1 MSVKSALVWFFLL
14 TIGFEARSQNE
25 KWKAWEVEADT
36 LLNHQDFEG
45 AVKLYSKIIDASGLK
60 VKSTFTAVY
69 KRAICYYNLNDF
81 KQALHDLEVFMP
93 EFPDNEHARLLRA
106 FVYKGLGD
114 ADHQLA
120 DLNALLASQPA
131 NRELLQ
137 WRASVYLEKGKYPDA
152 KIDLLAVKA
161 IHDDAETEMFL
172 GTAYFYEGH
181 PDSALLSLN
190 KAIELDATYLPS
202 YLYAGFFCLQ
212 ENEYKMSVKYL
223 DLALKLDPANTAALF
238 YKGVALVELKQEKEG
253 CRCLTKAFNAG
264 EDDAADYLKE
274 YCYEDQNL
282 QN

>member
-14 TIGFEARSQNE
+14 AVGIEAHSQNE

-36 LLNHQDFEG
+36 LLNRQDFEG

-60 VKSTFTAVY
+60 DESAFPVVY

-81 KQALHDLEVFMP
+81 QRALGDLEIFIP
-93 EFPDNEHARLLRA
+93 RFPDMEHARLLRA

-114 ADHQLA
+114 ADHQLT
-120 DLNALLASQPA
+120 DLSILLGAQPA

-137 WRASVYLEKGKYPDA
+137 WRASVYLDKGNYPAA

-161 IHDDAETEMFL
+161 IRDDAETEMFL
-172 GTAYFYEGH
+172 GTAYYYEGH
-181 PDSALLSLN
+181 ADSALMNLN

-212 ENEYKMSVKYL
+212 EDEFELSLKYL
-223 DLALKLDPANTAALF
+223 NLALKLDPASTAALF

-253 CRCLTKAFNAG
+253 CRCLIKAFHAG

-274 YCYEDQNL
+274 YCYDQD
-282 QN
+282 

>member
-14 TIGFEARSQNE
+14 TIGFEAHSQNE

-36 LLNHQDFEG
+36 LLNRQDFEG

-137 WRASVYLEKGKYPDA
+137 WRASVYLDKGKYPDA

-161 IHDDAETEMFL
+161 IQDDAETEMFL
-172 GTAYFYEGH
+172 GTAYYYDGH

-190 KAIELDATYLPS
+190 KAIEMDATYLPS
-202 YLYAGFFCLQ
+202 YLYAGFFSLQ
-212 ENEYKMSVKYL
+212 ENEYELSVKYL
-223 DLALKLDPANTAALF
+223 NLALKLDPANTAALF

-264 EDDAADYLKE
+264 EDDAGDYLKE

>member
-14 TIGFEARSQNE
+14 TIGIEARSQNE

-36 LLNHQDFEG
+36 LLNRQDFEG
-45 AVKLYSKIIDASGLK
+45 AIKLYSKIIDASGLK

-120 DLNALLASQPA
+120 DLNVLLGSQPA

-137 WRASVYLEKGKYPDA
+137 WRASAYLHRGKHPDA
-152 KIDLLAVKA
+152 ENDLFAVKTIQDRA
-161 IHDDAETEMFL
+161 RTKKVL
-172 GTAYFYEGH
+172 GPT
-181 PDSALLSLN
+181 
-190 KAIELDATYLPS
+190 
-202 YLYAGFFCLQ
+202 
-212 ENEYKMSVKYL
+212 
-223 DLALKLDPANTAALF
+223 
-238 YKGVALVELKQEKEG
+238 
-253 CRCLTKAFNAG
+253 
-264 EDDAADYLKE
+264 
-274 YCYEDQNL
+274 
-282 QN
+282 